1 MTMEIAG
8 HIRGTREMLVRVTF
22 SENHDL
28 AVGGELVGAL
38 GGGWPSLDLGLTG
51 EVELLEEVA
60 GATAC

>member
-1 MTMEIAG
+1 
-8 HIRGTREMLVRVTF
+8 MLVRVTF